1 MQIGHHFNTFISVFV
16 SMLVTHQTIF
26 YMQNGLLACI
36 KIQKETSEL
45 IKKNIYPNFTTY

>member
-45 IKKNIYPNFTTY
+45 IKKKIYPNFTTY